1 MPSLE
6 SILNKLADR
15 EISKQEAAR
24 LIRRDITIDGYE
36 KVAEIAKLD
45 TARLHRVGIPEVVL
59 AEGKNA
65 QDLVAIV
72 EAQLK
77 VEGRVV
83 ITRFQSTSCR
93 HSNTLTSNGTI
104 ERASQLL
111 GKNRTLAPVRACRR
125 CVRRYCRYRCC
136 RGGAHSR

>member
-6 SILNKLADR
+6 TILNRLVDG
-15 EISKQEAAR
+15 EVSKQEAAQ
-24 LIRRDITIDGYE
+24 LIRREITIDGYE

-72 EAQLK
+72 KAQLK

-83 ITRFQSTSCR
+83 LTRVTEHQLRALKDFDVEWHDRARIAAIGEKPHVEPPYGLVGVVCA
-93 HSNTLTSNGTI
+93 GTADI
-104 ERASQLL
+104 S
-111 GKNRTLAPVRACRR
+111 V
-125 CVRRYCRYRCC
+125 
-136 RGGAHSR
+136 

>member
-6 SILNKLADR
+6 TILNKLTNR

-59 AEGKNA
+59 AEGKSA

-83 ITRFQSTSCR
+83 
-93 HSNTLTSNGTI
+93 
-104 ERASQLL
+104 
-111 GKNRTLAPVRACRR
+111 
-125 CVRRYCRYRCC
+125 
-136 RGGAHSR
+136 